1 MYKEGKNLIPL
12 GTIATTTA
20 WPATYSGGK
29 EKKMLGKKELAC
41 KNYKGKY

>member
-12 GTIATTTA
+12 GAIVTSTA

-29 EKKMLGKKELAC
+29 QKKMLEKRS
-41 KNYKGKY
+41 